1 MRALQRIRMH
11 RWQRKLKVIAM
22 IAVIVILIIVVAQA
36 RPPNYNQGINQD
48 GDVPVVAKMDQGVKR
63 ELDIRP
69 IPDKPVVPAQNDMDI
84 EIDKENG
91 NFTLCS
97 RNIRTRVEY
106 KPFGFIIF

>member
-48 GDVPVVAKMDQGVKR
+48 GVVPVVAKMDQGVKR
-63 ELDIRP
+63 ELDIHP
-69 IPDKPVVPAQNDMDI
+69 IPDKPEIIPGQNDMNI

-91 NFTLCS
+91 RSIL
-97 RNIRTRVEY
+97 
-106 KPFGFIIF
+106 